1 MYYNLNEHFGRERE
15 RGGVENELICDNKGL
30 VTYFWG

>member
-1 MYYNLNEHFGRERE
+1 MYYNLNDHFGRE
-15 RGGVENELICDNKGL
+15 RGGVENESICDNKGL